1 MVEDQK
7 VRQGPRR
14 PRDIKGG
21 EGSAV
26 RLVQLG
32 KQIQSFRVPEGG
44 TLEQAL
50 SMGDIAAKAGMDIR
64 VNGKKVAASYA
75 LQDGDL
81 ITVVPFIRGGE
92 PMVSEPIRVKI
103 YVDYL

>member
-7 VRQGPRR
+7 VRPGPRR

-21 EGSAV
+21 EGAAV

-50 SMGDIAAKAGMDIR
+50 SMGDIPAKGGMDIR

-81 ITVVPFIRGGE
+81 ITVVPFIRGGA
-92 PMVSEPIRVKI
+92 PVASEPIRVKVYI
-103 YVDYL
+103 DYL

>member
-1 MVEDQK
+1 MVEEQK
-7 VRQGPRR
+7 VRQAPRR

-50 SMGDIAAKAGMDIR
+50 SMGDIATKDGMDIR
-64 VNGKKVAASYA
+64 VNGKKVALNHT
-75 LQDGDL
+75 LQEGDL
-81 ITVVPFIRGGE
+81 ITIVPFIRGGG
-92 PMVSEPIRVKI
+92 PMATEPIRVKI
-103 YVDYL
+103 YIDYL